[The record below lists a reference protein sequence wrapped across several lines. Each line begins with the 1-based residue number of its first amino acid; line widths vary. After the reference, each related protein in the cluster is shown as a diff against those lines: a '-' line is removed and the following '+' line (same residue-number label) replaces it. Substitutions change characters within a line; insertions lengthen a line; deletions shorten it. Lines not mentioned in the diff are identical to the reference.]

1 MKRIVLMVM
10 LVLTGCGD
18 SVTLRNQAGMTVTCG
33 PYYRDTI
40 GSNSMA
46 LREAQCVSDYEK
58 QGYQRV
64 PN

>member
-1 MKRIVLMVM
+1 VKLTVLILLIGVS
-10 LVLTGCGD
+10 GCGD

-33 PYYRDTI
+33 PYYRDSI

-46 LREAQCVSDYEK
+46 LREAQCVSDYQK